1 MSESLSSASSP
12 ERSAAAVIVAAGA
25 GRRMGGVRKQYLEVQ
40 GQPVLLRAIRPFL
53 DHPRI
58 ATVVVVVP
66 AEDLGDPPRWLA
78 NLGVRLVAGGGE
90 RADSVWNGLRELP
103 SGTRLVLVHDGARPF
118 VTTEIIDR
126 VLEGAPGGGAVAAV
140 PATDTI
146 KQVTA
151 EGRIERTLP
160 RSRIWQAQTPQG
172 FPLDALVAAY
182 QRARG
187 QGWVETD
194 DSTLVERAGG
204 TVSVVM
210 GAAENIKITR
220 PADLPVAD
228 AIARLESKRA
238 GVDSRQ
244 EG

>member
-1 MSESLSSASSP
+1 MSESSSSASSP
-12 ERSAAAVIVAAGA
+12 ESSAAVVIVAAGA

-53 DHPRI
+53 AHPRI
-58 ATVVVVVP
+58 ASVVVVVP
-66 AEDLGDPPRWLA
+66 PEDVDDPPPWLGA
-78 NLGVRLVAGGGE
+78 LGVRLVAGGDE
-90 RADSVWNGLRELP
+90 RADSVWNGLGELP
-103 SGTRLVLVHDGARPF
+103 RETDIVLVHDGARPF
-118 VTTEIIDR
+118 VTREIIDR

-146 KQVTA
+146 KQVA
-151 EGRIERTLP
+151 PEGRIERTLP

-172 FPLDALVAAY
+172 FPLRALVAAY
-182 QRARG
+182 ERARA
-187 QGWVETD
+187 QGWTETD

-210 GAAENIKITR
+210 GAADNIKITR
-220 PADLPVAD
+220 PDDLPVAE
-228 AIARLESKRA
+228 AIARLESKRT
-238 GVDSRQ
+238 GDDSRQ